1 MAASP
6 TPPKPSRRRFAGMLV
21 GLIAAPAII
30 RVRETQAST
39 LPPFRR
45 LPVENTHTGE
55 TLDIVYYS
63 DGLYHLEALAE
74 IDHFMRD
81 WRNDKSMRIDTK
93 VLDLLAEIH
102 KKLDTGVPFHVLSGY
117 RSPET
122 NEMLRKRGNRVAK
135 NSLHMQGMAID
146 FYCPNRSIKTVRNTA
161 KSFKAGGVGY
171 YPRSGF
177 VHIDTGPIRYW

>member
-1 MAASP
+1 ML
-6 TPPKPSRRRFAGMLV
+6 AGI
-21 GLIAAPAII
+21 IAAPAII
-30 RVRETQAST
+30 RAKPTAAA
-39 LPPFRR
+39 LPPYRR
-45 LPVENTHTGE
+45 LPVQNEHTGE
-55 TLDIVYYS
+55 ALDVVYFS

-81 WRNDKSMRIDTK
+81 WRNDQTTRIDPN
-93 VLDLLAEIH
+93 VLDLLAEVH
-102 KKLDTGVPFHVLSGY
+102 EKLETATPFQVLSGY

-122 NEMLRKRGNRVAK
+122 NEMLRKRGRRVAK
-135 NSLHMQGMAID
+135 NSLHMHGMAID
-146 FYCPNRSIKTVRNTA
+146 FYCPNRSVKKVRNTA